1 MAEKKKLDVTS
12 LSPAAQKI
20 IETKKISGDD
30 RLKGWFTILREVAA
44 FDSVADELRAKASK
58 RATIFLIVSIVL
70 LFLGFFTVGI
80 TAILA
85 IPCIVL
91 TIVFFVKKKGYQK
104 IDLANEFRTVL
115 IPFLQTMSE
124 DIQPKGRISLTLD
137 MAGPSK
143 EKIVSEQ
150 EIPPGRF
157 KKVKET
163 IRQDPWCRLNA
174 PLANGARM
182 VLQIDNLYVT
192 HDRYWRNPR
201 GKSKHKAKWKKQV
214 MVTAGLIPAGA
225 LAFDKGE
232 VESMAVMD
240 KMKLKEKDQNQMVRL
255 IRKFKYKAVNQAPEE
270 SVTTDELVGMFFHIG
285 SALTEAQPGS

>member
-12 LSPAAQKI
+12 LSPAAQQI
-20 IETKKISGDD
+20 VATKKVSGDD
-30 RLKGWFTILREVAA
+30 RLKGWFTVLREVAA
-44 FDSVADELRAKASK
+44 FDNTVDELRAKASK
-58 RATIFLIVSIVL
+58 RATIFLIISIAL
-70 LFLGFFTVGI
+70 LFLGFFTFGI
-80 TAILA
+80 TAIVA

-91 TIVFFVKKKGYQK
+91 TIVYFVKKSKLSK
-104 IDLANEFRTVL
+104 IDLSNEFRTVL

-124 DIQPKGRISLTLD
+124 DIQPKGRIALTLD

-157 KKVKET
+157 RKVRET
-163 IRQDPWCRLNA
+163 IRQDPWCRLSA
-174 PLANGARM
+174 PLTNGARLILN
-182 VLQIDNLYVT
+182 VDNVYVT

-214 MVTAGLIPAGA
+214 NVTAGLIPSGA
-225 LAFDKGE
+225 LEFDKAE
-232 VESMAVMD
+232 VDSMAVMD
-240 KMKLKEKDQNQMVRL
+240 KMKLKEKADSQMVRL
-255 IRKFKYKAVNQAPEE
+255 TRKFKFKAVNQAPEE
-270 SVTTDELVGMFFHIG
+270 SVTTDDLVGMFFHIG

>member
-12 LSPAAQKI
+12 LSPAAQQI
-20 IETKKISGDD
+20 VETKKVSGED

-44 FDSVADELRAKASK
+44 FDNTADELRAKASK

-70 LFLGFFTVGI
+70 LFLAFFTFGI
-80 TAILA
+80 TALLA

-91 TIVFFVKKKGYQK
+91 TIVYFVKKSKLGK
-104 IDLANEFRTVL
+104 IDLSNEFRTVL

-124 DIQPKGRISLTLD
+124 DIQPKGRITLELD

-157 KKVKET
+157 RKVKET
-163 IRQDPWCRLNA
+163 IRQDPWCRLSA
-174 PLANGARM
+174 PLANGARLILN
-182 VLQIDNLYVT
+182 VDNVYVT

-214 MVTAGLIPAGA
+214 NVTAGLIPAGA
-225 LAFDKGE
+225 LEFDKAE
-232 VESMAVMD
+232 VDSMAVMD
-240 KMKLKEKDQNQMVRL
+240 KMKLKEKADSQMVRL
-255 IRKFKYKAVNQAPEE
+255 VRKFKFKAVNQAPEE
-270 SVTTDELVGMFFHIG
+270 SVTTDDLVGMFFHIG

>member
-20 IETKKISGDD
+20 IETKKVSGDD

-44 FDSVADELRAKASK
+44 FDSMADELRAKASK
-58 RATIFLIVSIVL
+58 RFTIFLIISIVL
-70 LFLGFFTVGI
+70 LFLAFFTFGI

-91 TIVFFVKKKGYQK
+91 AIVFYVKKKGYQK
-104 IDLANEFRTVL
+104 IDLANEFRSVL
-115 IPFLQTMSE
+115 IPFLQTMSK

-157 KKVKET
+157 RKVKET

-174 PLANGARM
+174 PLTNGARM

-214 MVTAGLIPAGA
+214 MVTAGLIPAGV

-240 KMKLKEKDQNQMVRL
+240 KMKLKEKDKNQMVRL
-255 IRKFKYKAVNQAPEE
+255 TRKFKYKAVNQAPEE
-270 SVTTDELVGMFFHIG
+270 SVTTDDLVGMFFHIG